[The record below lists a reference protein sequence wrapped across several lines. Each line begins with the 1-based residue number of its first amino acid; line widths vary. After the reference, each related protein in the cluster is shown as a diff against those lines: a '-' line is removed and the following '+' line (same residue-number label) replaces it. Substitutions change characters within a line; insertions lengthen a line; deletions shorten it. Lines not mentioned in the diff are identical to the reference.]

1 MGSFFSSFGINVPSL
16 IAQAVNFGILF
27 GLLYLLAYK
36 PIMKMMDTRANKIKE
51 SLPQA
56 ESVKQQAEVAEQETA
71 KRIEEANA
79 SGQKIVGQAV
89 QAAEEV
95 KRRAMQDAKKE
106 ADALLVKAQAEII
119 QEKEEA
125 ISELRKEVAD
135 LAVVVAGKAISAS
148 LDKETQRKII
158 DNALKEAS
166 GVK

>member
-1 MGSFFSSFGINVPSL
+1 MDGLAELGINTPML
-16 IAQAVNFGILF
+16 IAQVVNFGILF
-27 GLLYLLAYK
+27 IVLRFAAYK
-36 PIMKMMDTRANKIKE
+36 PILKMMDARSNKIKE
-51 SLPQA
+51 SLEQA
-56 ESVKQQAEVAEQETA
+56 ERIKQQAAVAEQETA

-95 KRRAMQDAKKE
+95 KRRAVQDAKKE

-135 LAVVVAGKAISAS
+135 LAVMVAGKAISAS